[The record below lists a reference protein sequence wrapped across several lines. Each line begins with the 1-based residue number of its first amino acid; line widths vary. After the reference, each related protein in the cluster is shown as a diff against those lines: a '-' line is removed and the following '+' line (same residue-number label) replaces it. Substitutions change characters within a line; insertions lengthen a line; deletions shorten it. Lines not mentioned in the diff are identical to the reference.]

1 MLFSFISDSRCVCFF
16 FYSIC
21 WCYCCRIFFHF
32 ISLIQ
37 VAVAFASSFAVS
49 VAATVVVSS
58 SALSLWSFFLHIWFA
73 VWCSV
78 RWHTVVHVVEHS
90 AWLYP
95 AVSLFCLSIVSF
107 FMWKWIWV
115 HFYAV
120 VEHSVWSYSTVS
132 LFYLS
137 VVSFFLSILNFDD
150 GWWLRLEFTVSIER
164 IVLKCHGELWWW
176 LYIPVQCVNLLE

>member
-1 MLFSFISDSRCVCFF
+1 MLFSFISGSRCVCFF
-16 FYSIC
+16 FCSIC
-21 WCYCCRIFFHF
+21 CCHCCCIFFRF
-32 ISLIQ
+32 ISLIRA
-37 VAVAFASSFAVS
+37 AVAFASSFAVS

-90 AWLYP
+90 AWSHP
-95 AVSLFCLSIVSF
+95 A
-107 FMWKWIWV
+107 
-115 HFYAV
+115 
-120 VEHSVWSYSTVS
+120 VS

-150 GWWLRLEFTVSIER
+150 GWWLRLEFTVTIER